1 MPRATSS
8 PTRGKCQ
15 PHTCSKK
22 QRARGHTAFRS
33 GFPRAVADLET
44 TNAAFA
50 GRRKPCP
57 VKAVYFYI
65 KHEQNSNYAF
75 RCVGNGFHQRSGN

>member
-44 TNAAFA
+44 TNAAFGQEKA
-50 GRRKPCP
+50 LPC
-57 VKAVYFYI
+57 
-65 KHEQNSNYAF
+65 E
-75 RCVGNGFHQRSGN
+75 SGVFLHKT